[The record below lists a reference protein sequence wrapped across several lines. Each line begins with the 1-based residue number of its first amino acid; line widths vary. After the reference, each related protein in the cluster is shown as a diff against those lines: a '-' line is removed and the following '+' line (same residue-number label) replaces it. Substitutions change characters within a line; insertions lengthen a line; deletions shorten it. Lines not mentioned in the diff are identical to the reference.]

1 MCEPC
6 CGTSKEYFMSEH
18 HVKTMPHRVTA
29 EIEIELP
36 VDEVFQY
43 VTDPQNQEHWVQAVK
58 EIHDISGPP
67 GVGQRYTAHAHFL
80 GKSLE
85 QTEEITDFTPGTEY
99 AWRTV
104 KGPVH
109 DVHHFRFE
117 EHDGKTKITVELG
130 VQDLHLLGR
139 MAEPLIVRSAR
150 RHQEHSLETLKDLL
164 E

>member
-1 MCEPC
+1 
-6 CGTSKEYFMSEH
+6 MSQH
-18 HVKTMPHRVTA
+18 HVTTMPHRVTA

-36 VDEVFQY
+36 VDEVFAY
-43 VTDPQNQEHWVQAVK
+43 VTDPQNQVHWVQAVR
-58 EIHDISGPP
+58 EIHDVSGPP
-67 GVGQRYTAHAHFL
+67 GVGQKYTADAHFL
-80 GKSLE
+80 GKHLE
-85 QTEEITDFTPGTEY
+85 QTEEITDYVPREEY

-117 EHDGKTKITVELG
+117 TREGKTKITVELG
-130 VQDLHLLGR
+130 VQDLHILGR

-164 E
+164 ETHGPSHPR